1 MAITE
6 RDSLGRIVKS
16 TLTSERAKEL
26 TKIGLVKR
34 KGASMDQLLVEAG
47 HEPGEAPEHLRVLA
61 KLAQTS
67 PPAMRDFLKMTK
79 VIDDKAEA
87 IVAIPGELCPTC
99 SQYVLTDLVLTDEQ
113 TSEVLELIDLAH
125 G

>member
-1 MAITE
+1 MGNVA
-6 RDSLGRIVKS
+6 RS
-16 TLTSERAKEL
+16 
-26 TKIGLVKR
+26 
-34 KGASMDQLLVEAG
+34 GASMDQLLVEAG
-47 HEPGEAPEHLRVLA
+47 HEPEEAPEHLRILA

-99 SQYVLTDLVLTDEQ
+99 SQYVLTDLRITEEQ
-113 TSEVLELIDLAH
+113 MSEVLELIDVAH
-125 G
+125 GDVN